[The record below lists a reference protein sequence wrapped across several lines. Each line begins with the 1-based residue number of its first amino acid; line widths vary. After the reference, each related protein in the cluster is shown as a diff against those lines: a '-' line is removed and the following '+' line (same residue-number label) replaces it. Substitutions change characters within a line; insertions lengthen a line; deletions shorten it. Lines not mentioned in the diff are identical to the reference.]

1 MFNLFLGIILFIGL
15 IVFAIF
21 SGGSIETFMDMP
33 SLIIVVVGSL
43 IYSFSAGGPNKM
55 GVGASVAFVIF
66 ACILTI
72 AVARIIV
79 SKRLRK
85 ES

>member
-1 MFNLFLGIILFIGL
+1 
-15 IVFAIF
+15 
-21 SGGSIETFMDMP
+21 
-33 SLIIVVVGSL
+33 
-43 IYSFSAGGPNKM
+43 M

-66 ACILTI
+66 DCILTI

-85 ES
+85 EV